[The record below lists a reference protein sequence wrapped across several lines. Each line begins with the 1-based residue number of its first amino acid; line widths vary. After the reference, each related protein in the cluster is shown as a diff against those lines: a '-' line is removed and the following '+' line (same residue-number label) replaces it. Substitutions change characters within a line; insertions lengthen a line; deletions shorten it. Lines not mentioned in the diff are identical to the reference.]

1 VDRLLVD
8 TGFLVAYGR
17 ATDPLHSKADAFLR
31 NFEGSLVTV
40 APVIVESCF
49 FLNTRAKQL
58 LLEWAHEGG
67 LAVADVPVAA
77 YPDLS
82 ATLGQYASR
91 KLDLADAALVWLSEE
106 TGIRKILTVD
116 HGDFSLFRLGGGKR
130 FELIGWY

>member
-1 VDRLLVD
+1 
-8 TGFLVAYGR
+8 
-17 ATDPLHSKADAFLR
+17 
-31 NFEGSLVTV
+31 
-40 APVIVESCF
+40 
-49 FLNTRAKQL
+49 
-58 LLEWAHEGG
+58 
-67 LAVADVPVAA
+67 VPVAA